1 MGAPAASEALHSAT
15 AIDPAPSRCR
25 AAVGPGRRR
34 VREGGRHGEGA
45 IPRHRCPGARR
56 AGHLSGAG
64 ERMARDRLTTR
75 SAARRPAASS
85 RRSAR
90 LTAQPASGTLAV
102 KATARPTDGQ
112 PAKDRRVMVL
122 RRSTIG
128 RCLGWLRGWG
138 PAAFTLAIAAIGVLP
153 GTLCLGSDGHVAIEV
168 ARAGR
173 CVDGEQT
180 AGATARSAPAREL
193 LPAPPSRDCGPCT
206 E

>member
-1 MGAPAASEALHSAT
+1 
-15 AIDPAPSRCR
+15 
-25 AAVGPGRRR
+25 
-34 VREGGRHGEGA
+34 
-45 IPRHRCPGARR
+45 
-56 AGHLSGAG
+56 
-64 ERMARDRLTTR
+64 
-75 SAARRPAASS
+75 
-85 RRSAR
+85 
-90 LTAQPASGTLAV
+90 
-102 KATARPTDGQ
+102 
-112 PAKDRRVMVL
+112 MVL